1 MGALVLGLMVL
12 LSPKGDHVATARAI
26 ARAVE
31 AAPPLFRDDDDRVKT
46 AALVVAVAWRES
58 NFRQDAKSETND
70 HCMMQVHARPDL
82 ADDADACVSTGLEML
97 RESMRACP
105 AHPVATYAEG
115 PSGCSSARAQRI
127 SRDRMALASWL
138 ARKVKR

>member
-58 NFRQDAKSETND
+58 NFRQDAKSATND

-82 ADDADACVSTGLEML
+82 ADDADACVTTGLEML